1 MTRQGE
7 ASQPVSSV
15 EGVVTTM
22 RQTEIFWKPW
32 QAADYLRIPVEAL
45 YKLIERQ
52 EIAADQREGTWYI
65 RKSVLDAWLDKPA
78 TDAELEELQRL
89 IDATRP
95 AEQGD
100 SAPAG

>member
-1 MTRQGE
+1 MTMQGDG
-7 ASQPVSSV
+7 SQPVSSV

-78 TDAELEELQRL
+78 TDTELEELQRL
-89 IDATRP
+89 IDATKP

-100 SAPAG
+100 SAPTS